1 VVRRSAVTP
10 LPIMTR
16 PAAKNEVLMYLLY
29 EVVRVVIVHE
39 RIEISH
45 PLASNLSSLLMSI
58 YASKREIYKNL
69 WAEQTVDRARPV
81 LLEGFLSVIHCEVV
95 H

>member
-1 VVRRSAVTP
+1 
-10 LPIMTR
+10 
-16 PAAKNEVLMYLLY
+16 
-29 EVVRVVIVHE
+29 
-39 RIEISH
+39 
-45 PLASNLSSLLMSI
+45 MSI

-69 WAEQTVDRARPV
+69 WVEQTVDRARPV